1 MKMTHRKMETQLNLQ
16 PPLFLRTVEV
26 LNVLYLI
33 TLSLLSLIFF
43 QRVQAWPIIVV
54 GNALVIA
61 LILVLARTAENHQQ
75 RNFRIL
81 RDWLPAPLI
90 LLTFKETYLMVHPI
104 HPVDYDSLLI
114 DLDRL
119 LFGVDPTRW
128 LAQFSHPVIT
138 EYLQIIYSTF
148 YILPLLLGYELY
160 RQQRSSEFQYAFF
173 VIVYGFYLSYVGY
186 FLLPALGPRF
196 TLHDFQSLDQD
207 LPGVFFTKYIR
218 LFINTGE
225 NIPPGAADPSAFAQ
239 RDTFPSGHAEVTL
252 IIMYLSTKYGLKSQW
267 FFYPVGISLI
277 ISTVYLRYHYVVDL
291 IAGALLMLFTVMT
304 APAIDLWWRS
314 YSTRK

>member
-1 MKMTHRKMETQLNLQ
+1 MNMTQRKMEIQLNLQ
-16 PPLFLRTVEV
+16 PPLFLRTVEA
-26 LNVLYLI
+26 LNVLYLV

-54 GNALVIA
+54 GNALVVA
-61 LILVLARTAENHQQ
+61 LILVLARAAENHQQ
-75 RNFRIL
+75 RNYRIL

-104 HPVDYDSLLI
+104 HPIDYDSLLI

-119 LFGVDPTRW
+119 LFGFDPTRW

-160 RQQRSSEFQYAFF
+160 RQQRSREFQYAFF
-173 VIVYGFYLSYVGY
+173 VIVYGFYLSYIGY

-196 TLHDFQSLDQD
+196 TLHDFQSLDHD
-207 LPGVFFTKYIR
+207 LPGIFFTKYIR

-225 NIPPGAADPSAFAQ
+225 NIPARHFSEWTCGSNTDHHVSFYKIRAEISVVFLPCWHQPYNLNCLLTVSLCRRFNCRGVADGF
-239 RDTFPSGHAEVTL
+239 RHHD
-252 IIMYLSTKYGLKSQW
+252 STGN
-267 FFYPVGISLI
+267 
-277 ISTVYLRYHYVVDL
+277 
-291 IAGALLMLFTVMT
+291 
-304 APAIDLWWRS
+304 
-314 YSTRK
+314 